1 MRFHRG
7 YQLLKQLNL
16 KEMKKKLGVYI
27 CACGGNISDYVDIE
41 KVREAVKDED
51 CLVLAKTTMFAC
63 GDTNQKD
70 MEQDIKEN
78 DLSGIVVASCSPKLH
93 LTTFR
98 GVSERAGLNKYNY
111 VHANIREQ
119 GSWAHSDNKVGATEK
134 AINLV
139 KAAIAKARLAE
150 SLEPIIIESKRSVAV
165 IGAGVAG
172 MKAAISL
179 ARMKDEVYLIEREGK
194 VGGHLSAL
202 EKISPEGTDGRE
214 LLARLEKEIA
224 AEPNITLL
232 TNAEVTGTSGNIGDF
247 KVDVTI
253 KGSQGEMVKQFV
265 AGSILVATGFNSYTP
280 AEGEFGYSNIKSVI
294 TLPEFKALISEGG
307 KADADGT
314 MRLYYNN
321 REVQSIAYI
330 YCVGSRQVKGENK
343 YCSRY
348 CCTAAI
354 QSSLDVREKFPNVDN
369 FHFTRGVRTYGKQEL
384 IYKESNDKGDV
395 YIQFPDKKP
404 PVVSEE
410 NGKVLVKAIDILSE
424 KSESEVVADLLVL
437 VTGMVPDSD
446 TALGNLLKLPKG
458 RDKFFNEIHP
468 KLRPVE
474 TVIDG
479 ITIAGTCQGPKN
491 VAESVNSALS
501 AAAKSHSFVSLGELE
516 LEPIVAY
523 VDNDTCNWCTAC
535 SDVCPFSAVSMIDHN
550 GKAVAQINK
559 STCKGCGM
567 CLPVC
572 PSDSIELISFTN
584 KEMESMIDVLAQ

>member
-1 MRFHRG
+1 
-7 YQLLKQLNL
+7 
-16 KEMKKKLGVYI
+16 MKKKLGVYI

-179 ARMKDEVYLIEREGK
+179 ARMKDEVYLIEREAR

-202 EKISPEGTDGRE
+202 ERISPEGTDGRE

-232 TNAEVTGTSGNIGDF
+232 TNAEVTSTGGNIGDF

-280 AEGEFGYSNIKSVI
+280 AEGEFGYGNIKNVI
-294 TLPEFKALISEGG
+294 TLPDFKRLISEGG

-404 PVVSEE
+404 PVVTEE
-410 NGKVLVKAIDILSE
+410 KGKVLVKAIDMLSE
-424 KSESEVVADLLVL
+424 KSESEVAADLLVL

-479 ITIAGTCQGPKN
+479 ITISGTCQGPKN

-501 AAAKSHSFVSLGELE
+501 AAAKSHSFVSKGELE
-516 LEPIVAY
+516 LEPIVAF

-550 GKAVAQINK
+550 GKSVAAINK
-559 STCKGCGM
+559 SNCKGCGM

>member
-1 MRFHRG
+1 
-7 YQLLKQLNL
+7 
-16 KEMKKKLGVYI
+16 MKKKLGVYI

-424 KSESEVVADLLVL
+424 KSESEVAADLLVL

>member
-1 MRFHRG
+1 
-7 YQLLKQLNL
+7 
-16 KEMKKKLGVYI
+16 MKKKLGVYI

-179 ARMKDEVYLIEREGK
+179 ARMKDEVYLIEREAR

-202 EKISPEGTDGRE
+202 ERISPEGTDGRE

-232 TNAEVTGTSGNIGDF
+232 TNAEVTSTGGNIGDF

-253 KGSQGEMVKQFV
+253 KGSQGEVVKQFV

-280 AEGEFGYSNIKSVI
+280 AEGEFGYGNIKNVI
-294 TLPEFKALISEGG
+294 TLPDFKKLISEGG
-307 KADADGT
+307 KADTDGT

-404 PVVSEE
+404 PVVTEE
-410 NGKVLVKAIDILSE
+410 NGKVLVKAIDILSD
-424 KSESEVVADLLVL
+424 KSESEVAADLLVL

-523 VDNDTCNWCTAC
+523 VDNETCNWCTAC

-550 GKAVAQINK
+550 GKSVAAINK
-559 STCKGCGM
+559 SNCKGCGM

>member
-1 MRFHRG
+1 
-7 YQLLKQLNL
+7 
-16 KEMKKKLGVYI
+16 MKKKLGVYI

-179 ARMKDEVYLIEREGK
+179 ARMKDDVYLIDREAR

-202 EKISPEGTDGRE
+202 ERISPEGTDGRE

-232 TNAEVTGTSGNIGDF
+232 TNAEVTSTGGNIGDF

-280 AEGEFGYSNIKSVI
+280 AEGEFGYGNIKNVI
-294 TLPEFKALISEGG
+294 TLPDFKKLISEGG
-307 KADADGT
+307 KADTDGT
-314 MRLYYNN
+314 MRLFYNN
-321 REVQSIAYI
+321 KGVQSIAYI

-404 PVVSEE
+404 PVVTEE
-410 NGKVLVKAIDILSE
+410 NGKVLVKAIDILSD
-424 KSESEVVADLLVL
+424 KSESEVAADLLVL

-523 VDNDTCNWCTAC
+523 VDNETCNWCTAC

-550 GKAVAQINK
+550 GKSVAAINK
-559 STCKGCGM
+559 SNCKGCGM

>member
-1 MRFHRG
+1 
-7 YQLLKQLNL
+7 
-16 KEMKKKLGVYI
+16 MKKKLGVYI

-179 ARMKDEVYLIEREGK
+179 ARMKDEVYLIEREAR

-202 EKISPEGTDGRE
+202 ERISPEGTDGRE

-232 TNAEVTGTSGNIGDF
+232 TNAEVTSTGGNIGDF

-253 KGSQGEMVKQFV
+253 KGSQGEVVKQFV

-280 AEGEFGYSNIKSVI
+280 AEGEFGYGNIKNVI
-294 TLPEFKALISEGG
+294 TLPVFKKLISEGG
-307 KADADGT
+307 KADTDGT
-314 MRLYYNN
+314 MRLFYNN
-321 REVQSIAYI
+321 KEVQSIAYI

-404 PVVSEE
+404 PVVTEE
-410 NGKVLVKAIDILSE
+410 NGKVLVKAIDMLSD
-424 KSESEVVADLLVL
+424 KNESEVAADLLVL

-523 VDNDTCNWCTAC
+523 VDNETCNWCTAC

-550 GKAVAQINK
+550 GKSVAAINK
-559 STCKGCGM
+559 SNCKGCGM

>member
-1 MRFHRG
+1 
-7 YQLLKQLNL
+7 
-16 KEMKKKLGVYI
+16 MKKKLGVYI

>member
-1 MRFHRG
+1 
-7 YQLLKQLNL
+7 
-16 KEMKKKLGVYI
+16 
-27 CACGGNISDYVDIE
+27 
-41 KVREAVKDED
+41 
-51 CLVLAKTTMFAC
+51 
-63 GDTNQKD
+63 
-70 MEQDIKEN
+70 
-78 DLSGIVVASCSPKLH
+78 
-93 LTTFR
+93 
-98 GVSERAGLNKYNY
+98 
-111 VHANIREQ
+111 
-119 GSWAHSDNKVGATEK
+119 
-134 AINLV
+134 
-139 KAAIAKARLAE
+139 
-150 SLEPIIIESKRSVAV
+150 
-165 IGAGVAG
+165 
-172 MKAAISL
+172 
-179 ARMKDEVYLIEREGK
+179 
-194 VGGHLSAL
+194 
-202 EKISPEGTDGRE
+202 
-214 LLARLEKEIA
+214 
-224 AEPNITLL
+224 
-232 TNAEVTGTSGNIGDF
+232 
-247 KVDVTI
+247 VTI

>member
-1 MRFHRG
+1 
-7 YQLLKQLNL
+7 
-16 KEMKKKLGVYI
+16 MKKKLGVYI

-179 ARMKDEVYLIEREGK
+179 ARMKDEVYLIEREAR

-202 EKISPEGTDGRE
+202 ERISPEGTDGRE

-232 TNAEVTGTSGNIGDF
+232 TNAEVTSTGGNIGDF

-253 KGSQGEMVKQFV
+253 KGSQGEVVKQFV

-280 AEGEFGYSNIKSVI
+280 AEGEFGYGNIKNVI
-294 TLPEFKALISEGG
+294 TLPDFKKLISEGG
-307 KADADGT
+307 KADTDGT
-314 MRLYYNN
+314 MRLFYNN
-321 REVQSIAYI
+321 KEVQSIAYI

-404 PVVSEE
+404 PVVTEE
-410 NGKVLVKAIDILSE
+410 NGKVLVKAIDILSD
-424 KSESEVVADLLVL
+424 KSESEVAADLLVL

-523 VDNDTCNWCTAC
+523 VDNETCNWCTAC

-550 GKAVAQINK
+550 GKSVAAINK
-559 STCKGCGM
+559 SNCKGCGM

>member
-1 MRFHRG
+1 
-7 YQLLKQLNL
+7 
-16 KEMKKKLGVYI
+16 MKKKLGVYI

-535 SDVCPFSAVSMIDHN
+535 SDVCPFSAVSMIEHN
-550 GKAVAQINK
+550 GKSVAEINK

>member
-1 MRFHRG
+1 
-7 YQLLKQLNL
+7 
-16 KEMKKKLGVYI
+16 MKKKLGVYI

-179 ARMKDEVYLIEREGK
+179 ARMKDEVYLIEREAR

-202 EKISPEGTDGRE
+202 ERISPEGTDGRE

-232 TNAEVTGTSGNIGDF
+232 TNAEVTSTGGNIGDF

-280 AEGEFGYSNIKSVI
+280 AEGEFGYGNIKNVI
-294 TLPEFKALISEGG
+294 TLPDFKKLISEGG
-307 KADADGT
+307 KADTDGT

-404 PVVSEE
+404 PVVTEE
-410 NGKVLVKAIDILSE
+410 KGKVLVKAIDMLSE
-424 KSESEVVADLLVL
+424 KSESEVAADLLVL

-523 VDNDTCNWCTAC
+523 VDNETCNWCTAC

-550 GKAVAQINK
+550 GKSVAAINK
-559 STCKGCGM
+559 SNCKGCGM

>member
-1 MRFHRG
+1 
-7 YQLLKQLNL
+7 
-16 KEMKKKLGVYI
+16 MKKKLGVYI

-179 ARMKDEVYLIEREGK
+179 ARMKDEVYLIEREAR

-202 EKISPEGTDGRE
+202 ERISPEGTDGRE

-232 TNAEVTGTSGNIGDF
+232 TNAEVTSTGGNIGDF

-253 KGSQGEMVKQFV
+253 KGSQGEVVKQFV

-280 AEGEFGYSNIKSVI
+280 AEGEFGYGNIKNVI
-294 TLPEFKALISEGG
+294 TLPDFKKLISEGG
-307 KADADGT
+307 KADTDGT
-314 MRLYYNN
+314 MRLFYNN
-321 REVQSIAYI
+321 KEVQSIAYI

-384 IYKESNDKGDV
+384 IYKESNDKGDF

-404 PVVSEE
+404 PVVTEE
-410 NGKVLVKAIDILSE
+410 NGKVLVKAIDMLSD
-424 KSESEVVADLLVL
+424 KNESEVAADLLVL

-523 VDNDTCNWCTAC
+523 VDNETCNWCTAC

-550 GKAVAQINK
+550 GKSVAAINK
-559 STCKGCGM
+559 SNCKGCGM

>member
-1 MRFHRG
+1 
-7 YQLLKQLNL
+7 
-16 KEMKKKLGVYI
+16 MKKKLGVYI

-179 ARMKDEVYLIEREGK
+179 ARMKDEVYLIEREAR

-202 EKISPEGTDGRE
+202 ERISPEGTDGRE

-232 TNAEVTGTSGNIGDF
+232 TNAEVTSTGGNIGDF

-253 KGSQGEMVKQFV
+253 KGSQGEVVKQFV
-265 AGSILVATGFNSYTP
+265 AGSILVATGSNSYTP
-280 AEGEFGYSNIKSVI
+280 AEGEFGYGNIKNVI
-294 TLPEFKALISEGG
+294 TLPDFKKLISEGG
-307 KADADGT
+307 KADTDGT
-314 MRLYYNN
+314 MRLFYNN
-321 REVQSIAYI
+321 KDVQSIAYI

-404 PVVSEE
+404 PVVTEE
-410 NGKVLVKAIDILSE
+410 NGKVLVKAIDMLSD
-424 KSESEVVADLLVL
+424 KNESEVAADLLVL

-523 VDNDTCNWCTAC
+523 VDNETCNWCTAC

-550 GKAVAQINK
+550 GKSVAAINK
-559 STCKGCGM
+559 SNCKGCGM

>member
-1 MRFHRG
+1 
-7 YQLLKQLNL
+7 
-16 KEMKKKLGVYI
+16 MKKKLGVYI

-179 ARMKDEVYLIEREGK
+179 ARMKDEVYLIEREAR

-202 EKISPEGTDGRE
+202 ERISPEGTDGRE

-232 TNAEVTGTSGNIGDF
+232 TNAEVTSTGGNIGDF

-253 KGSQGEMVKQFV
+253 KGSQGEVVKQFV

-280 AEGEFGYSNIKSVI
+280 AEGEFGYGNIKNVI
-294 TLPEFKALISEGG
+294 TLPDFKRLISEGG
-307 KADADGT
+307 KADTDGT
-314 MRLYYNN
+314 MRLFYNN
-321 REVQSIAYI
+321 KEVQSIAYI

-404 PVVSEE
+404 PVVTEE

-424 KSESEVVADLLVL
+424 KSESEVAADLLVL

-523 VDNDTCNWCTAC
+523 VDNETCNWCTAC

-550 GKAVAQINK
+550 GKSVAAINK
-559 STCKGCGM
+559 SNCKGCGM

>member
-1 MRFHRG
+1 
-7 YQLLKQLNL
+7 
-16 KEMKKKLGVYI
+16 MKKKLGVYI

-179 ARMKDEVYLIEREGK
+179 ARMKDEVYLIEREAR

-202 EKISPEGTDGRE
+202 ERISPEGTDGRE

-232 TNAEVTGTSGNIGDF
+232 TNAEVTSTGGNIGDF

-253 KGSQGEMVKQFV
+253 KGSQGEVVKQFV

-280 AEGEFGYSNIKSVI
+280 AEGEFGYGNIKNVI
-294 TLPEFKALISEGG
+294 TLPDFKKLISEGG
-307 KADADGT
+307 KADTDGT

-404 PVVSEE
+404 PVVTEE
-410 NGKVLVKAIDILSE
+410 NGKVLVKAIDMLSD
-424 KSESEVVADLLVL
+424 KSESEVAADLLVL

-550 GKAVAQINK
+550 GKSVAAINK
-559 STCKGCGM
+559 SNCKGCGM

>member
-1 MRFHRG
+1 
-7 YQLLKQLNL
+7 
-16 KEMKKKLGVYI
+16 MKKKLGVYI

-150 SLEPIIIESKRSVAV
+150 SLEPIKIESKRSVAV

-179 ARMKDEVYLIEREGK
+179 ARMKDEVYLIEREAR

-202 EKISPEGTDGRE
+202 ERISPEGTDGRE
-214 LLARLEKEIA
+214 LLARLEKEVA

-280 AEGEFGYSNIKSVI
+280 ADGEFGYGNIKSVI
-294 TLPEFKALISEGG
+294 TLPDFKALISEGG

-354 QSSLDVREKFPNVDN
+354 QSSLDVREKFPHVDN

-404 PVVSEE
+404 PVVTEE

-424 KSESEVVADLLVL
+424 KSESEVAADLLVL

-501 AAAKSHSFVSLGELE
+501 AAAKSHSFVSKGELE

-523 VDNDTCNWCTAC
+523 VDKDTCNWCTAC
-535 SDVCPFSAVSMIDHN
+535 TDVCPFSAVSMIEHN
-550 GKAVAQINK
+550 GKSVAEINK
-559 STCKGCGM
+559 SNCKGCGM

>member
-1 MRFHRG
+1 
-7 YQLLKQLNL
+7 
-16 KEMKKKLGVYI
+16 MKKKLGVYI

-179 ARMKDEVYLIEREGK
+179 ARMKDEVYLIEREAR

-202 EKISPEGTDGRE
+202 ERISPEGTDGRE
-214 LLARLEKEIA
+214 LMARLEKEIA

-232 TNAEVTGTSGNIGDF
+232 TNAEVTSTGGNIGDF

-253 KGSQGEMVKQFV
+253 KGSQGEVVKQFV

-280 AEGEFGYSNIKSVI
+280 AEGEFAYGNIKNVI
-294 TLPEFKALISEGG
+294 TLPDFKKLISEGG
-307 KADADGT
+307 KADTDGT
-314 MRLYYNN
+314 MRLFYNN
-321 REVQSIAYI
+321 KEVQSIAYI

-404 PVVSEE
+404 PVVTEE
-410 NGKVLVKAIDILSE
+410 NGKVLVKAIDILSD
-424 KSESEVVADLLVL
+424 KSESEVAADLLVL

-523 VDNDTCNWCTAC
+523 VDNETCNWCTAC

-550 GKAVAQINK
+550 GKSVAAINK
-559 STCKGCGM
+559 SNCKGCGM

-572 PSDSIELISFTN
+572 PSDSIELFSFTN

>member
-1 MRFHRG
+1 
-7 YQLLKQLNL
+7 
-16 KEMKKKLGVYI
+16 MKKKLGVYI

-179 ARMKDEVYLIEREGK
+179 ARMKDEVYLIEREAR

-202 EKISPEGTDGRE
+202 ERISPEGTDGRE

-232 TNAEVTGTSGNIGDF
+232 TNAEVTSTGGNIGDF

-253 KGSQGEMVKQFV
+253 KGSQGEVVKQFV

-280 AEGEFGYSNIKSVI
+280 AEGEFGYGNIKNVI
-294 TLPEFKALISEGG
+294 TLPDFKKLISEGG
-307 KADADGT
+307 KADTDGT
-314 MRLYYNN
+314 MRLFYNN

-404 PVVSEE
+404 PVVTEE
-410 NGKVLVKAIDILSE
+410 KGKVLVKAIDMLSE
-424 KSESEVVADLLVL
+424 KSESEVAADLLVL

-501 AAAKSHSFVSLGELE
+501 AAAKSHSFVSKGELE
-516 LEPIVAY
+516 LEPIVAF

-550 GKAVAQINK
+550 GKSVAAINK
-559 STCKGCGM
+559 SNCKGCGM

>member
-1 MRFHRG
+1 
-7 YQLLKQLNL
+7 
-16 KEMKKKLGVYI
+16 MKKKLGVYI

-179 ARMKDEVYLIEREGK
+179 ARMKDEIYLIEREGK

-280 AEGEFGYSNIKSVI
+280 AEGEFGYSNINSVI

-424 KSESEVVADLLVL
+424 KSESEVAADLLVL

>member
-1 MRFHRG
+1 
-7 YQLLKQLNL
+7 
-16 KEMKKKLGVYI
+16 MKKKLGVYI

-179 ARMKDEVYLIEREGK
+179 ARMKDEVYLIEREAR

-202 EKISPEGTDGRE
+202 ERISPEGTDGRE

-232 TNAEVTGTSGNIGDF
+232 TNAEVTSTGGNIGDF

-253 KGSQGEMVKQFV
+253 KGSKGEVVKQFV

-280 AEGEFGYSNIKSVI
+280 AEGEFGYGNIKNVI
-294 TLPEFKALISEGG
+294 TLPDFKKLISEGG
-307 KADADGT
+307 KADTDGT
-314 MRLYYNN
+314 MRLFYNN
-321 REVQSIAYI
+321 KEVQSIAYI

-404 PVVSEE
+404 PVVTEE
-410 NGKVLVKAIDILSE
+410 NGKVLVKAIDILSD
-424 KSESEVVADLLVL
+424 KSESEVAADLLVL

-523 VDNDTCNWCTAC
+523 IDNETCNWCTAC

-550 GKAVAQINK
+550 GKSVAAINK
-559 STCKGCGM
+559 SNCKGCGM

>member
-1 MRFHRG
+1 
-7 YQLLKQLNL
+7 
-16 KEMKKKLGVYI
+16 MKKKLGVYI

-179 ARMKDEVYLIEREGK
+179 ARMKDEVYLIEREAR

-202 EKISPEGTDGRE
+202 DRISPEGTDGRE

-232 TNAEVTGTSGNIGDF
+232 TNAEVTSTGGNIGDF

-253 KGSQGEMVKQFV
+253 KGSQGEVVKQFV

-280 AEGEFGYSNIKSVI
+280 AEGEFGYGNIKNVI
-294 TLPEFKALISEGG
+294 TLPDFKKLISEGG
-307 KADADGT
+307 KADTDGT
-314 MRLYYNN
+314 MRLFYNN
-321 REVQSIAYI
+321 KEVQSIAYI

-404 PVVSEE
+404 PVVTEE
-410 NGKVLVKAIDILSE
+410 NGKVLVKAIDILSD
-424 KSESEVVADLLVL
+424 KSESEVAADLLVL

-523 VDNDTCNWCTAC
+523 VDNETCNWCTAC

-550 GKAVAQINK
+550 GKSVAAINK
-559 STCKGCGM
+559 SNCKGCGM